1 METTPRSRW
10 RTFLRAEQPERC
22 PRAKKFGGSR
32 CSRASLT
39 TERHFVHDKSKTL
52 YDNRGQKERMTTP
65 RKSKVITFSLPPQME
80 EQVRQLMQE
89 EGRTM
94 SELIREA
101 LRLYMDEREWLRR
114 QRRQRA
120 EARRSERQEAE
131 GGTDE

>member
-1 METTPRSRW
+1 
-10 RTFLRAEQPERC
+10 
-22 PRAKKFGGSR
+22 
-32 CSRASLT
+32 
-39 TERHFVHDKSKTL
+39 
-52 YDNRGQKERMTTP
+52 MTTP

-89 EGRTM
+89 EDRTM

-114 QRRQRA
+114 ERRQRA
-120 EARRSERQEAE
+120 EARRSEQQEAQ